1 MESLLRAPS
10 LSRRFAT
17 GPSLSHFRGRGA
29 SLPSPERCG
38 RQRRQRS
45 ACHGRDRPGSHSR
58 PRRRRQRGQRVPAP
72 DRGLPVRRRH
82 LRADGGLSARG
93 FVIVIASNQSGI
105 GRGYY
110 TEADFERLMGWMKAE
125 FARRG
130 VAIAGVYHCPDHPTE
145 GVGRY
150 RRANPWRK
158 PGPGMLLQAARDLDL
173 DLARSWTVGDK
184 MTDIEAGRAAGVGT
198 LVRYDPLAP
207 AVARCQDFWVVPR
220 LEATVELL
228 AKERG

>member
-1 MESLLRAPS
+1 MAGTR
-10 LSRRFAT
+10 
-17 GPSLSHFRGRGA
+17 
-29 SLPSPERCG
+29 
-38 RQRRQRS
+38 
-45 ACHGRDRPGSHSR
+45 
-58 PRRRRQRGQRVPAP
+58 
-72 DRGLPVRRRH
+72 RGLILDR
-82 LRADGGLSARG
+82 DGVVNEDDGYLHRIEECRFVGGIFELTAAFGAHG
-93 FVIVIASNQSGI
+93 FVIVIATNQSGI

-110 TEADFERLMGWMKAE
+110 TVADFDRLMDWMKGE

-130 VAIAGVYHCPDHPTE
+130 VTIAGVYHCPDHPTE
-145 GVGRY
+145 GVGPY

-207 AVARCQDFWVVPR
+207 QVARCDDFWVVPR
-220 LEATVELL
+220 LAAVTDLL
-228 AKERG
+228 AKETR

>member
-1 MESLLRAPS
+1 MAG
-10 LSRRFAT
+10 T
-17 GPSLSHFRGRGA
+17 GRG
-29 SLPSPERCG
+29 LILD
-38 RQRRQRS
+38 
-45 ACHGRDRPGSHSR
+45 RDGVVNEDSGYLHRIEDCRFVAGIFELTA
-58 PRRRRQRGQRVPAP
+58 GFA
-72 DRGLPVRRRH
+72 
-82 LRADGGLSARG
+82 ARG

-220 LEATVELL
+220 LEAAVELL
-228 AKERG
+228 AKESD